1 MTNKKYYTVGTVP
14 KYSRKIV
21 EKDKINNPT
30 THIHDRSLSCI
41 GTNTSI
47 KGGGAKLVV

>member
-1 MTNKKYYTVGTVP
+1 MTNKKYHNVGTVP

-30 THIHDRSLSCI
+30 THIHDRLLSCI
-41 GTNTSI
+41 GTSTSI
-47 KGGGAKLVV
+47 KCGGAKIVF